1 MEKITMLCVGGDAR
15 QIYMCER
22 LAEEASVFA
31 YLTEA
36 VPRGAQMLGSLSDM
50 PVKADVLVLPML
62 MGVRHCGSRHILPCK
77 DGETE
82 LGVLLE
88 GLKDGALVLG
98 GKPDAQTAAYIT
110 DSGFELAD
118 WFSRRELVVMN
129 CIPTAEGALMIA
141 MQERP
146 ETVFGSEVLVIGY
159 GNVGKATARL
169 FSAAGADVTCAV
181 RRRDAAAE
189 VVSNGYKAIMT
200 DRLEEYAGI
209 FDIVINT
216 APAPVLSERLLGT
229 LKSKAL
235 VTDLASK
242 PGGVDFDAARRL
254 GVRAIHALALPGK
267 VAPVTAGGYLAETV
281 MNILHERGVGNV
293 T

>member
-15 QIYMCER
+15 QIYMCEH
-22 LAEEASVFA
+22 LAEQASVCA

-36 VPRGAQMLGSLSDM
+36 APRGVSVPGSLSDM
-50 PVKADVLVLPML
+50 PAADVLVLPML
-62 MGVRHCGSRHILPCK
+62 MGVRHEGNRHILPCK
-77 DGETE
+77 GGDADISLL
-82 LGVLLE
+82 LGC
-88 GLKDGALVLG
+88 LKKGALVLG
-98 GKPDAQTAAYIT
+98 GKPDAQTAAFIS
-110 DSGFELAD
+110 DSGFEFAD
-118 WFSRRELVVMN
+118 YFTRRELVVKN

-146 ETVFGSEVLVIGY
+146 ETVFGAKVLIIGY
-159 GNVGKATARL
+159 GNVGRAAARL

-181 RRRDAAAE
+181 RRRAAE
-189 VVSNGYKAIMT
+189 AEVISDRYKAVMT
-200 DRLEEYAGI
+200 DTLEEHI
-209 FDIVINT
+209 MKFDIVINT
-216 APAPVLSERLLGT
+216 APAPVLGERLLGT

-242 PGGVDFDAARRL
+242 PGGVDLDAARRL

-267 VAPVTAGGYLAETV
+267 VAPVTAGRYIAETV
-281 MNILHERGVGNV
+281 MNIIHERGVGNV